1 MAYIVEKSVC
11 YSVVIFYNQE
21 EKLGLIPKS
30 LIFFFFFSP
39 YQLEFYITQTEIEFS
54 LISEFLSD
62 SIHDFSPRKVSH
74 YLSDNIHLHFFL

>member
-30 LIFFFFFSP
+30 LIFFFFSP